1 MGWGSGNLGGGLTL
15 NFQIKAYA
23 SKEDLLN
30 DTPKENTIGIHTE
43 TPISGWHISAVEP
56 SDLSEGAVWI
66 SSGASSNI
74 VINAIKKNVLEI
86 RPGTVKQMVI
96 GSIETKYSAV
106 YQNGEWNESA
116 KIIVENGIANYEIVA
131 IGKAIGS
138 GGSAM
143 PSQTV
148 SSSDGF
154 VTISADGFGYGM
166 AYVENIDLT
175 DSKTVTIDGDF
186 DFTSEYVSRLAVWS
200 SVGTYLHNNIIK
212 YVNMSKTGG
221 VLDVSELYGK
231 FVVGITMSGKKVQK
245 IRNWRID

>member
-43 TPISGWHISAVEP
+43 TPISGWNVSTVEP
-56 SDLSEGAVWI
+56 SELSEGEVWI
-66 SSGASSNI
+66 SNGSGSNV

-86 RPGTVKQMVI
+86 RPGTVKQMVS

-106 YQNGEWNESA
+106 YQNGKWNEFA
-116 KIIVENGIANYEIVA
+116 KIIVENGNANYDIIA
-131 IGKAIGS
+131 IGKPLSSGS
-138 GGSAM
+138 SAM
-143 PSQTV
+143 PSQTI
-148 SSSDGF
+148 SSSDGYF
-154 VTISADGFGYGM
+154 LISADGFGYGM

-175 DSKTVTIDGDF
+175 ESKTVTIDGDF
-186 DFTSEYVSRLAVWS
+186 TFSSEYVSRLAVWS
-200 SVGTYLHNNIIK
+200 SLGAYLNTNMIK
-212 YVNMSKTGG
+212 SAEMSKTGAT
-221 VLDVSELYGK
+221 LDISELYGN
-231 FVVGITMSGKKVQK
+231 FIVGITMSGKNVQK